1 MASFADCVNLALV
14 LAGDFDHVHVAALT
28 GLDGHVT
35 DGIILSEP
43 WHTIDH
49 AVGYALCLV
58 RSQPDTHADLTLITV
73 AATGAKK
80 VRDVDVRT
88 WRRSLDA
95 AAGQIRCRD
104 WILTDGRSLRSMAV
118 TTGSGRSWPTAP
130 AQPD

>member
-14 LAGDFDHVHVAALT
+14 LASDFDHVHVTALT

-49 AVGYALCLV
+49 ALGYALCRV
-58 RSQPDTHADLTLITV
+58 RSQPDAHAALTLITV
-73 AATGAKK
+73 AANGADQA
-80 VRDVDVRT
+80 RDVDVRT
-88 WRRSLDA
+88 WRRTLDA

-104 WILTDGRSLRSMAV
+104 WILTDDSALRSMAV
-118 TTGSGRSWPTAP
+118 TTGSGSAWPTDP
-130 AQPD
+130 A